1 MSELERELFPFV
13 RLYRKLNKPEIA
25 GIYFSGAIDCDEDL
39 YNILK
44 DLWDKIGGKN
54 TSGKI
59 ELTIGNNSYT
69 TQDSLPNRSTFI
81 SHNLHVEAT
90 IRKNSRSRFYQNEDD
105 LIKTCAKDLDFEFPE
120 FYYLVDSDY
129 CHGSDNL
136 QKRPNSLRAIDKIV
150 IFCSELKS
158 IANKVDSRKAPI
170 IGTFYVVD
178 SEHKEQVIPFDI
190 ELDILPA
197 HKELFIP
204 SFTILEDVIDKTFSK
219 AHSHEKRKILKISIY
234 EVLKNNPIGMNHI
247 QYLIENWITVDKNYH
262 RHLEIFISGISFSKL
277 KAEIEERGLKFLDDI
292 NSSLI
297 DISMK
302 LTALPAS
309 FGLWIYIIRAD
320 HSIEKMWGFF
330 IAILVMTLILFFALD
345 GHVAKFDFVKN
356 SVKKQLKSFKER
368 LSRNL
373 SDSDTNSDLAQQ
385 VVETEELL
393 NIRIS
398 KIGNWLFTY
407 KFILWLP
414 ALIVLL
420 TTFKKQFC
428 L

>member
-13 RLYRKLNKPEIA
+13 RLYRKLNKPKMA
-25 GIYFSGAIDCDEDL
+25 GIYFSGAVCCDEDL
-39 YNILK
+39 YNILR
-44 DLWDKIGGKN
+44 DLWDKIGGKD

-59 ELTIGNNSYT
+59 ELTIGSNSYT
-69 TQDSLPNRSTFI
+69 SQDPLPENSLFI
-81 SHNLHVEAT
+81 DQNLNIEAT
-90 IRKNSRSRFYQNEDD
+90 IRKNSRFRFYKNEDE
-105 LIKTCAKDLDFEFPE
+105 LIKTCAKDHDFEFPE

-129 CHGSDNL
+129 CHGSDNS
-136 QKRPNSLRAIDKIV
+136 QQRPKSLRLIDKIV
-150 IFCSELKS
+150 VFCSQLKS
-158 IANKVDSRKAPI
+158 IANKVDTRKSPI

-219 AHSHEKRKILKISIY
+219 AHSHEKKKILKISIY
-234 EVLKNNPIGMNHI
+234 EVLKNIPIGMNHV
-247 QYLIENWITVDKNYH
+247 QYLIENWNTVDQNYH

-320 HSIEKMWGFF
+320 HSLEKMWGFF

-345 GHVAKFDFVKN
+345 GHVAKFDFVKSN
-356 SVKKQLKSFKER
+356 VKKQLKSFSER

-385 VVETEELL
+385 VVETKALL

-398 KIGNWLFTY
+398 KIGKWLFVY
-407 KFILWLP
+407 KIILWLP
-414 ALIVLL
+414 AIIVLL
-420 TTFKKQFC
+420 ATLKKQLC